1 MRRGAGV
8 VERCIGRGTRR
19 DQGNTIVE
27 LMFAIPALLLV
38 LLALFWLSMLGLSQ
52 ARAADLAQ
60 QAARSIARGA
70 DISAIDQLVDR
81 VLPGAAVTS
90 SATSE
95 TVEAVVTQEVSAPV
109 PILSGMSIT
118 VRASATA
125 LREPGYP

>member
-1 MRRGAGV
+1 MVNMNMRRHA
-8 VERCIGRGTRR
+8 RG
-19 DQGNTIVE
+19 DHGNTIVE

-60 QAARSIARGA
+60 QAARSLARDA
-70 DISAIDQLVDR
+70 DMTLIDDLVDR
-81 VLPGAAVTS
+81 VMPGATVTS
-90 SATSE
+90 TGTAG

-109 PILSGMSIT
+109 PILSGTSIT

-125 LREPGYP
+125 AREPGVGP

>member
-1 MRRGAGV
+1 MVNMNMRRRA
-8 VERCIGRGTRR
+8 RG

-60 QAARSIARGA
+60 QAARSLARDA
-70 DISAIDQLVDR
+70 DMTVIDDLVDR
-81 VLPGAAVTS
+81 LLPGAAVTS
-90 SATSE
+90 TGNAD

-109 PILSGMSIT
+109 PILSGLSIT

-125 LREPGYP
+125 AREPGVGP